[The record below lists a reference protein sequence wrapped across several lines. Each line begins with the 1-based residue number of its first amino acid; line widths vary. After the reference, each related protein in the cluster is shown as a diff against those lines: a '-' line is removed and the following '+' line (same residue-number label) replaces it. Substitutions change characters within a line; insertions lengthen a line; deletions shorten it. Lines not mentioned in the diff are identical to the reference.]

1 MFCIWKGFTMKRK
14 VKRYRFLFL
23 VSAVLFL
30 FSSYK
35 VCSIMIQERKERQ
48 TFEKLEEIVHPSVH
62 FPIKPADDTLQRAE
76 EGSGDASGPDLSS
89 YIALKEENSDFF
101 GWISIEGTD
110 VSYPVMY
117 TPEDEEYYLHRD
129 FYGKEARSGV
139 PFLAASCYEGCG
151 NYLIYGHHMKN
162 GTMFASLLDY
172 AGREYWEEHP
182 VIRFDTLT
190 ASGEYEVAAA
200 FYSEAYPQD
209 ASGVFRFYQYTD
221 LSEPY
226 VFAEYMEQVRR
237 AALYDTGVNVEYGSG
252 LLTLCTCSYHME
264 NGRFVVVARKK

>member
-1 MFCIWKGFTMKRK
+1 MKRK
-14 VKRYRFLFL
+14 MKLYRFLFL
-23 VSAVLFL
+23 VFAALFL

-35 VCSIMIQERKERQ
+35 VCGIMIQERKERQ
-48 TFEKLEEIVHPSVH
+48 TFEKLEEMVHPSVH
-62 FPIKPADDTLQRAE
+62 FSIEAAFDAPEQAKKEGDDVLE
-76 EGSGDASGPDLSS
+76 PDLSS
-89 YIALKEENSDFF
+89 YIALKDKNPDFF
-101 GWISIEGTD
+101 GWVSIEGTS
-110 VSYPVMY
+110 VNYPVMY

-172 AGREYWEEHP
+172 ADPEYRKEHP
-182 VIRFDTLT
+182 VIRFDTPA
-190 ASGEYEVAAA
+190 ASGEYEVMAA

-209 ASGVFRFYQYTD
+209 AGGVFRFYQYTD
-221 LSEPY
+221 LSEPS
-226 VFAEYMEQVRR
+226 VFAEYVEQVRQ
-237 AALYDTGVNVEYGSG
+237 AALYDTGVAAEYGSG
-252 LLTLCTCSYHME
+252 LLTLCTCSYHTE

>member
-1 MFCIWKGFTMKRK
+1 MKRK

-23 VSAVLFL
+23 VFAVLFL
-30 FSSYK
+30 FSLYK
-35 VCSIMIQERKERQ
+35 VCGILIQERKERQ
-48 TFEKLEEIVHPSVH
+48 TFEKLKEIVNLPVH
-62 FPIKPADDTLQRAE
+62 FSVEPV
-76 EGSGDASGPDLSS
+76 GDAS
-89 YIALKEENSDFF
+89 YIALKEENPDFF
-101 GWISIEGTD
+101 GWIFIEGTA
-110 VSYPVMY
+110 VNYPVMY

-182 VIRFDTLT
+182 VIRFDTPA
-190 ASGEYEVAAA
+190 ASGEYEVVAA

-209 ASGVFRFYQYTD
+209 VSGVFRFYQYTD
-221 LSEPY
+221 LSEPSVFTEY
-226 VFAEYMEQVRR
+226 VEQVQR
-237 AALYDTGVNVEYGSG
+237 AALYDTGIHVEYGSG
-252 LLTLCTCSYHME
+252 LLTLCTCSYHIE